1 MTESELNEVREL
13 RRELVN
19 GEQKLRMLREQA
31 ARLTAR
37 LDGLPHAQATT
48 SPLELLTVKIVDLE
62 RELDE
67 MRAMMNLTAESL
79 IYRLSLVP
87 LTPREFSIVALRY
100 VSCMNFRDIQFELR
114 LSDATV
120 FFHHRNALKKIF
132 EPTVALQ

>member
-19 GEQKLRMLREQA
+19 GEQKLRTLREQM

-67 MRAMMNLTAESL
+67 MRGRMETSSAQLT
-79 IYRLSLVP
+79 YRLSFVP
-87 LTPREFSIVALRY
+87 LTPREFSVAVLRY

-114 LSDATV
+114 MSDATV
-120 FFHHRNALKKIF
+120 FFHHRNALKKIL
-132 EPTVALQ
+132 EPTVALK